1 MTDKNRKVIEDYN
14 YSNYYRLM
22 SYAEKFRS
30 SGKKTEAKK
39 VHQKAQQLNR
49 YFYSAVHTD
58 DMDLVKYYASQMRVL
73 VSNTDSFIEN
83 VLVDNV
89 TR

>member
-1 MTDKNRKVIEDYN
+1 MTDKNRKLLEDYN
-14 YSNYYRLM
+14 SKNYGRLM

-58 DMDLVKYYASQMRVL
+58 DVDLVVYYSKQMSLL
-73 VSNTDSFIEN
+73 VSNTNAFIEN
-83 VLVDNV
+83 VLVDK
-89 TR
+89 

>member
-1 MTDKNRKVIEDYN
+1 MTDKNRKLLEEYN
-14 YSNYYRLM
+14 SNNYGRLM

-58 DMDLVKYYASQMRVL
+58 DVDLVVYYSKQMSLL
-73 VSNTDSFIEN
+73 VSNTNAFIEN
-83 VLVDNV
+83 VLVDK
-89 TR
+89 

>member
-1 MTDKNRKVIEDYN
+1 MTDKNRRIIEEYN
-14 YSNYYRLM
+14 SINYGRLM
-22 SYAEKFRS
+22 SYAKKFRS

-58 DMDLVKYYASQMRVL
+58 DAELVVYYSKQMSLL
-73 VSNTDSFIEN
+73 VSNTNAFIEN
-83 VLVDNV
+83 VLVDI
-89 TR
+89 

>member
-1 MTDKNRKVIEDYN
+1 MTDKNRRIIEEYN
-14 YSNYYRLM
+14 SINYGRLM

-58 DMDLVKYYASQMRVL
+58 DAELVVYYSKQMSLL
-73 VSNTDSFIEN
+73 VSNTNAFIEN
-83 VLVDNV
+83 VLVDI
-89 TR
+89 